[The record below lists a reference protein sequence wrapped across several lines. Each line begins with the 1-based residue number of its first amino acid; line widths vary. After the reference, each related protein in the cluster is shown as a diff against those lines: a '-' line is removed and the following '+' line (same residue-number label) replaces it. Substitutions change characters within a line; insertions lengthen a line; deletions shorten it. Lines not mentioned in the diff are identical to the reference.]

1 MEEHNFVKVGSK
13 CLVTFRGQRAMA
25 HGVVGNPFFEAG
37 HTFWRFNGDE
47 DPPTAKL
54 RLPYYFAYTPL
65 RRGKREDQIPLTNYF
80 GEPLPQILVLV
91 AIRTGKITDWYSAI
105 RFWQSVRSDLLEGEM
120 EMEAKGLEFFK
131 DKIDVLLPPPPSFF
145 SSTADPPIED
155 PPLDIATFEGWAKQW
170 LLTIVKS
177 GSLRYL
183 TAWDEAAQ
191 RSLRRLTLVREDFH
205 FVERINNTDD
215 NEVTEMGRVLRALK
229 RAILVGGGLP
239 YFARVKSILDAD
251 DGPELQNDRI
261 RTILRTLG
269 FDWIPS
275 QLHWTRDWAPHAR
288 SLGWL

>member
-1 MEEHNFVKVGSK
+1 MEDLNLVKVGSK
-13 CLVTFRGQRAMA
+13 CLVTFGGQRAMA
-25 HGVVGNPFFEAG
+25 RGVVENPYFKAG

-65 RRGKREDQIPLTNYF
+65 RRGKREDQIPLTNSF

-91 AIRTGKITDWYSAI
+91 AIRTGKFTDWDFAI
-105 RFWQSVRSDLLEGEM
+105 RFWESLRSDLLEGEM
-120 EMEAKGLEFFK
+120 EMAAKGLEFFK
-131 DKIDVLLPPPPSFF
+131 DKIDVLLPPPPSVF
-145 SSTADPPIED
+145 SSTAEPPR
-155 PPLDIATFEGWAKQW
+155 DIATFEGWAKQW

-191 RSLRRLTLVREDFH
+191 RSLRRLTLVREDFN
-205 FVERINNTDD
+205 FVERINNTGD
-215 NEVTEMGRVLRALK
+215 NEVTEMGRVLKALK
-229 RAILVGGGLP
+229 RATLVGGGLP
-239 YFARVKSILDAD
+239 YSARVKSILDAD
-251 DGPELQNDRI
+251 DGPELQDERI

-275 QLHWTRDWAPHAR
+275 QAHWTRDWAPHAR
-288 SLGWL
+288 ALGWL